1 MTPDKWCRAY
11 RLYQEVSDLPA
22 PERRAYLE
30 SADADPEV
38 VAEVVT
44 LLERAATSRGSGEE
58 TRTGAEPGLS
68 AGAVFG
74 HYVIERPLGRGGMS
88 EVYAARDTQ
97 LERTVALKFLRAEQ
111 AGTPSAASRLVSEAK
126 AASALN
132 HPNIVTVYEVVHQDS
147 AFTIA
152 MELVEGK
159 SLRELCGQPQ
169 PAAQVIEWGRQI
181 AAALAVV
188 HAHGIIHRDVKP
200 ENIMLRPD
208 GLIKVL
214 DFGLARGGV
223 SGGLV
228 SAGEPHHSSAGLP
241 VGTLRYMS
249 PEQTRG
255 EPLAAASDVFSLGI
269 VLYELL
275 AGQHP
280 FASESLVASAQSIL
294 SHQPPPPS
302 TLNRAV
308 PPALDALL
316 LAMLAKRPD
325 ARPAAEE
332 TARSLG
338 ALAARHNRPR
348 LRRRG
353 IWWAGAALGTLALAV
368 ALVFDFRPPEA
379 DTVTEIL
386 PFTTLPG
393 EQLTPS
399 FSPDGQTVAFAS
411 GSQSPPHGSV
421 CIQPVNRGKETCLT
435 SPSEIAYSPVWSP
448 DGAWIAYVTGS
459 WGVGTAV
466 WIRSPATV
474 ETRKLADITSGTW
487 PTERSLAWTR
497 DSRNVL
503 ATAHRGIVLI
513 PLHGPVRTLIPTPD
527 GVSDYGLD
535 VSTDGREL
543 VFTRNSQF
551 AASLYYTSLDAPG
564 PLRRVSLPHASPVL
578 DACWVPHRRE
588 LVVASGSVGE
598 IWQVP
603 LNGRPRLLSRDP
615 YQILDPAISP
625 DGRRIVYAQDRSD
638 FNLWT
643 LNLNGAHRE
652 PERCDPLSSTRDEF
666 FPQYSPDGQRIAFE
680 SNRSG
685 YEEIWVGQRD
695 GAALTQLTHFD
706 GPQTGSPHWSPDGQW
721 ITFDSRVAGVGTIF
735 VIASAG
741 GNPTA
746 VSPKGIDS
754 FVPSWSHG
762 GQWIYFVS
770 RGSGRDEVW
779 RVRPD
784 GQQPVQVTHSGGYAA
799 IDSLDGRFLY
809 YVKSREDNEGLWRRS
824 LATGEEARVAPRVI
838 DAAFAV
844 NPDGLYYLTSRDH
857 HRLFIEK
864 LPYGAAKPIPI
875 ASPSKAVLGMTVRSD
890 GREMMLGLQ
899 DAHVSQ
905 LMLMT
910 LRPR

>member
-1 MTPDKWCRAY
+1 MTPDKWRRAY
-11 RLYQEVSDLPA
+11 RLYQEISDLPA
-22 PERRAYLE
+22 PERRAYLD

-44 LLERAATSRGSGEE
+44 LLERAATSRGSGDEA
-58 TRTGAEPGLS
+58 RAGAEPGLS

-111 AGTPSAASRLVSEAK
+111 AGTPSAANRLVSEAK

-214 DFGLARGGV
+214 DFGLARAGA

-228 SAGEPHHSSAGLP
+228 SEPHNASAGLP

-255 EPLAAASDVFSLGI
+255 EALTAASDVFSLGI

-280 FASESLVASAQSIL
+280 FASESLVASARAIL
-294 SHQPPPPS
+294 ASQPPPPS
-302 TLNRAV
+302 SLNRSV
-308 PPALDALL
+308 PPELDRLL
-316 LAMLAKRPD
+316 LAMLAKQPD
-325 ARPAAEE
+325 ARPAGEE

-338 ALAARHNRPR
+338 ALAARLGEPARI
-348 LRRRG
+348 RRRW
-353 IWWAGAALGTLALAV
+353 ILLAVAALGTLALAV
-368 ALVFDFRPPEA
+368 VLALDFRPPA
-379 DTVTEIL
+379 GDTVTEIL

-399 FSPDGQTVAFAS
+399 FSPDGQTVAFTS
-411 GSQSPPHGSV
+411 GSQSPPHGAV

-435 SPSEIAYSPVWSP
+435 GPSEIAYSPAWSP

-466 WIRSPATV
+466 WIQSPATR
-474 ETRKLADITSGTW
+474 ETRKLADISSGVW
-487 PTERSLAWTR
+487 PTERSLAWTH
-497 DSRNVL
+497 DSKNVL
-503 ATAHRGIVLI
+503 VTERRGIVLV
-513 PLHGPVRTLIPTPD
+513 PLHGAVRTLIPTPE
-527 GVSDYGLD
+527 GVSDYGPD
-535 VSTDGREL
+535 VSSDGREL

-551 AASLYYTSLDAPG
+551 AASLYYTSLNAPG
-564 PLRRVSLPHASPVL
+564 PLRRVSLPHAPPVL
-578 DACWVPHRRE
+578 DACWVPNRRE

-603 LNGRPRLLSRDP
+603 LNGRPRLLARDP
-615 YQILDPAISP
+615 YRILDPAISP
-625 DGRRIVYAQDRSD
+625 DGRRIVYVQDRSD

-643 LNLNGAHRE
+643 LNLVGAHRE

-695 GAALTQLTHFD
+695 GGALRQLTHFD
-706 GPQTGSPHWSPDGQW
+706 GPQTGSPHWSPSGQR

-754 FVPSWSHG
+754 FVPSWSHD

-784 GQQPVQVTHSGGYAA
+784 GQQPVQVTHGGGYAA

-809 YVKSREDNEGLWRRS
+809 YVKSRAGDEGLWRLS
-824 LATGEEARVAPRVI
+824 LATGEEVRVAPRVI

-844 NPDGLYYLTSRDH
+844 NPDGLYYLTSRDD

-864 LPYGAAKPIPI
+864 WPYGAAQPIPI